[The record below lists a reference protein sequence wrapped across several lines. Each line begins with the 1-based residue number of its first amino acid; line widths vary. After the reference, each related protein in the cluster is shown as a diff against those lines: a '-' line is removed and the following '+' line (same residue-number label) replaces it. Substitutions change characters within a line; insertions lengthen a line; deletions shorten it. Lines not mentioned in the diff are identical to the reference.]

1 MYIAADKTI
10 MKNTRIL
17 SYTDSQCW
25 QG

>member
-1 MYIAADKTI
+1 MFIVADKTV

-17 SYTDSQCW
+17 SYTDSQWW

>member
-1 MYIAADKTI
+1 MYIVADKTV

-17 SYTDSQCW
+17 SYIDSQCW